1 MKHCFGNQSNFIG
14 VFYLWSQFHTYVDL
28 LEAHGDIVVRSFGTE
43 KTETML
49 AQKLL
54 VIHLAYELLETF
66 RQKPIDNTR
75 LLDTVM
81 EPWLSSEAL
90 DTCIEQHDVAAVLV
104 RFDKETM
111 LWCKE
116 ILALPST
123 NLPVSRFLL
132 LTITQASKSIETLI
146 AKL

>member
-28 LEAHGDIVVRSFGTE
+28 LEAHGDIVMKSYGTE
-43 KTETML
+43 RTETML

-66 RQKPIDNTR
+66 RQKPIANAH
-75 LLDTVM
+75 LLNTVM
-81 EPWLSSEAL
+81 EPWLSDEAL
-90 DTCIEQHDVAAVLV
+90 EACIERHDVAAVLV

-111 LWCKE
+111 LWCKD
-116 ILALPST
+116 ILATPST
-123 NLPVSRFLL
+123 DLPVSRFLL
-132 LTITQASKSIETLI
+132 LTITQASKSIEALI